1 MPKMKTS
8 RSAAKRFRLTGSGKI
23 MHRRAYRSHLLRKM
37 SAKAKRR
44 LAKDVVLHSQDVK
57 QARKLIGARVPK
69 KDQSRTQPATKAAG
83 A

>member
-1 MPKMKTS
+1 
-8 RSAAKRFRLTGSGKI
+8 
-23 MHRRAYRSHLLRKM
+23 M

-57 QARKLIGARVPK
+57 QARKLIGARAPK
-69 KDQSRTQPATKAAG
+69 KDQSKTQPATKAAG